1 MSDAAKVATGEQRS
15 RGHLLRVLGVAFGIA
30 VTVGNTI
37 GAGLL
42 RTAGD
47 VAKQL
52 PDSAWF
58 LGVWGLGGVLA
69 ILAAFSLAEL
79 ATRIPRSGGHF
90 VFIRAALGDYP
101 GFVIGWTDW
110 LSNCSTSATVAIVVG
125 EYMGR
130 LVPELAPYG
139 NWIAVGVVAGF
150 GVLHWFGVRVGAGFQ
165 NVTTAIK
172 AFGFFALIAACFLFA
187 GSAKATVAAAPLAL
201 PTGTALLLALVL
213 STQAIIYTYDGF
225 AGIIYFGD
233 ETKDPRRDIP
243 KSIFGGTALIIAIYL
258 LTNAAIVRVLPIGS
272 VVGSNLAIGD
282 AAQALWGSRALALI
296 EILIVVSL
304 LAALNAYPMIAS
316 RILYT
321 LGHDGLFWRVVDRVN
336 EKGTPHIS
344 LLFCTA
350 LSVLFIL
357 SAKTLDRVLA
367 LTAFF
372 FACNYVGDMIALL
385 VIRRRGPQ
393 RSNIYRAWGFPLT
406 TLIVLAVYVAFLV
419 GSLRFDWTNA
429 RWSLLLLVATYP
441 VFWLARRQ
449 KRDAEDFS
457 TAKDAKE
464 REG

>member
-1 MSDAAKVATGEQRS
+1 MSESSQRAAETRTHP

-52 PDSAWF
+52 PDSKWF
-58 LGVWGLGGVLA
+58 LGVWALGGVLA

-90 VFIRAALGDYP
+90 VFIRKALGDYP

-110 LSNCSTSATVAIVVG
+110 LSNCSTTSTVSIVVG

-130 LVPELAPYG
+130 LIPGMAPYG
-139 NWIAVGVVAGF
+139 NWVAIAVVIGF

-165 NVTTAIK
+165 NLTTAIK
-172 AFGFFALIAACFLFA
+172 AFGFFALIAACFIFA
-187 GSAKATVAAAPLAL
+187 GNAAPATPPSALML
-201 PTGTALLLALVL
+201 PTGTGLLLALVL

-243 KSIFGGTALIIAIYL
+243 KSIFGGTLLIIAIYL
-258 LTNAAIVRVLPIGS
+258 LTNAAIVRVLPIS
-272 VVGSNLAIGD
+272 AVVGSNLAIGD
-282 AAQALWGSRALALI
+282 AAQALWGSRALTMI

-321 LGHDGLFWRVVDRVN
+321 LGHDGLFWRAVDRVN
-336 EKGTPHIS
+336 EKGTPHIA
-344 LLFCTA
+344 LGFCTV

-357 SAKTLDRVLA
+357 WAKTLETVLA

-372 FACNYVGDMIALL
+372 FACNYAGDMIALL
-385 VIRRRGPQ
+385 VIRRRDP
-393 RSNIYRAWGFPLT
+393 RTADVYRAWGFPVT
-406 TLIVLAVYVAFLV
+406 TVIVLAVYVAFLF
-419 GSLRFDWTNA
+419 GSLRFDWANA

-441 VFWLARRQ
+441 VFWLARRHN
-449 KRDAEDFS
+449 RNSAE
-457 TAKDAKE
+457 
-464 REG
+464 

>member
-1 MSDAAKVATGEQRS
+1 MSNGAEAAEARTRS
-15 RGHLLRVLGVAFGIA
+15 RGHLLRVLGVAFGVA

-52 PDSAWF
+52 PDNKWF
-58 LGVWGLGGVLA
+58 LGVWALGGVLA

-90 VFIRAALGDYP
+90 VFIRKALGDYP

-110 LSNCSTSATVAIVVG
+110 LSNCSTTSTVAIVVG

-130 LVPELAPYG
+130 LIPDLAPFG
-139 NWIAVGVVAGF
+139 NWVAIGITLGF

-172 AFGFFALIAACFLFA
+172 ALGFFALIAACFIFA
-187 GSAKATVAAAPLAL
+187 GNTKVTEPSLQLAM

-213 STQAIIYTYDGF
+213 ATQAIIYTYDGF

-243 KSIFGGTALIIAIYL
+243 KSIFGGTLLIIAIYL
-258 LTNAAIVRVLPIGS
+258 LTNAAIVRVLPISS

-282 AAQALWGSRALALI
+282 AAQALWGSRALTMI

-321 LGHDGLFWRVVDRVN
+321 LGHDDLFWRVVDRVN

-385 VIRRRGPQ
+385 VIRRRDPQ
-393 RSNIYRAWGFPLT
+393 RTDVYRAWGFPLT
-406 TLIVLAVYVAFLV
+406 TLIVLAVYVAFLF

-441 VFWLARRQ
+441 VFWLA
-449 KRDAEDFS
+449 KRHNRNSAD
-457 TAKDAKE
+457 
-464 REG
+464 

>member
-1 MSDAAKVATGEQRS
+1 MSAPEPQSRPAVD
-15 RGHLLRVLGVAFGIA
+15 RGHLLRVLGVAFGVA

-42 RTAGD
+42 RTAGE

-52 PDSAWF
+52 PDNVWF
-58 LGVWGLGGVLA
+58 LSVWALGGVLA

-101 GFVIGWTDW
+101 GFIIGWTDW
-110 LSNCSTSATVAIVVG
+110 LSNCSTSSTVAIVVG

-130 LVPELAPYG
+130 LVPALAPYG
-139 NWIAVGVVAGF
+139 NWVAVGIVLGF

-172 AFGFFALIAACFLFA
+172 ALGFFALIAACFIFA
-187 GSAKATVAAAPLAL
+187 GGAKVLAAAPVAM
-201 PTGTALLLALVL
+201 PTGTAMLLALVL
-213 STQAIIYTYDGF
+213 ATQAIVYTYDGF

-243 KSIFGGTALIIAIYL
+243 KSIFGGTLLIIAIYL
-258 LTNAAIVRVLPIGS
+258 LTNAAIVRVLPINA
-272 VVGSNLAIGD
+272 VMGSNLAIGD
-282 AAQALWGSRALALI
+282 AAQALWGSRALTLI

-336 EKGTPHIS
+336 EKGTPHIA

-357 SAKTLDRVLA
+357 WAKTLETVLA

-385 VIRRRGPQ
+385 VIRRRDPQ
-393 RSNIYRAWGFPLT
+393 RPDVYRAWGYPST
-406 TLIVLAVYVAFLV
+406 TIVVLIVYVVFLF
-419 GSLRFDWTNA
+419 GSVWGDWGNA
-429 RWSLLLLVATYP
+429 RWSLLLLFATYP
-441 VFWLARRQ
+441 IFWLARRHN
-449 KRDAEDFS
+449 RNAAD
-457 TAKDAKE
+457 
-464 REG
+464 RG

>member
-1 MSDAAKVATGEQRS
+1 MTTEAAEARTKS

-42 RTAGD
+42 RTAGE

-52 PDSAWF
+52 PDNAWF
-58 LGVWGLGGVLA
+58 LGAWALGGVLA

-90 VFIRAALGDYP
+90 VFIRAALGEYP

-110 LSNCSTSATVAIVVG
+110 LSNCSTTSTVAIVVG

-130 LVPELAPYG
+130 LIPGLAPYG
-139 NWIAVGVVAGF
+139 NWVAVGIAIGF

-172 AFGFFALIAACFLFA
+172 ALGFFALIAACFIFA
-187 GSAKATVAAAPLAL
+187 GNAKAAIPSMELAM

-213 STQAIIYTYDGF
+213 ATQAIVYTYDGF

-243 KSIFGGTALIIAIYL
+243 KSIFGGTLLIIAIYL
-258 LTNAAIVRVLPIGS
+258 LTNAAIIRVLPISS

-282 AAQALWGSRALALI
+282 AAQALWGSRALTLI
-296 EILIVVSL
+296 EILIVISL

-336 EKGTPHIS
+336 EKGTPHIA
-344 LLFCTA
+344 LLFCTV

-385 VIRRRGPQ
+385 VIRRRDPQ
-393 RSNIYRAWGFPLT
+393 PRDVYRAWGFPLT
-406 TLIVLAVYVAFLV
+406 TLIVLAVFVAFLA
-419 GSLRFDWTNA
+419 GSVWGDWGNA
-429 RWSLLLLVATYP
+429 RWSLVLLVATYP
-441 VFWLARRQ
+441 VFWLARRHN
-449 KRDAEDFS
+449 RNNA
-457 TAKDAKE
+457 
-464 REG
+464 

>member
-1 MSDAAKVATGEQRS
+1 V
-15 RGHLLRVLGVAFGIA
+15 
-30 VTVGNTI
+30 
-37 GAGLL
+37 
-42 RTAGD
+42 
-47 VAKQL
+47 
-52 PDSAWF
+52 PD
-58 LGVWGLGGVLA
+58 
-69 ILAAFSLAEL
+69 
-79 ATRIPRSGGHF
+79 
-90 VFIRAALGDYP
+90 
-101 GFVIGWTDW
+101 
-110 LSNCSTSATVAIVVG
+110 
-125 EYMGR
+125 
-130 LVPELAPYG
+130 LAPYG
-139 NWIAVGVVAGF
+139 NWVAIAIVIGF

-172 AFGFFALIAACFLFA
+172 ALGFFALIAACFIFA
-187 GSAKATVAAAPLAL
+187 GSAKAAIPSMELAM

-213 STQAIIYTYDGF
+213 ATQAIIYTYDGF

-243 KSIFGGTALIIAIYL
+243 KSIFGGTLLIIAIYL
-258 LTNAAIVRVLPIGS
+258 LTNAAIVRVLPISS

-282 AAQALWGSRALALI
+282 AAQALWGSRALTLI

-321 LGHDGLFWRVVDRVN
+321 LGHDGLFWRLVDRVN

-344 LLFCTA
+344 LLLCTV

-385 VIRRRGPQ
+385 VIRRRDP
-393 RSNIYRAWGFPLT
+393 RREDVYRAWGFPMT
-406 TLIVLAVYVAFLV
+406 TLIVLAVFVAFLA
-419 GSLRFDWTNA
+419 GSVWGDWANA

-441 VFWLARRQ
+441 IFWLARRHN
-449 KRDAEDFS
+449 RS
-457 TAKDAKE
+457 VHP
-464 REG
+464 

>member
-1 MSDAAKVATGEQRS
+1 MGNGAEAAEARTKS

-52 PDSAWF
+52 PDNKWF
-58 LGVWGLGGVLA
+58 LGVWALGGLLA

-90 VFIRAALGDYP
+90 VFIRKALGDYP

-110 LSNCSTSATVAIVVG
+110 LSNCSTTSTVAIVVG

-130 LVPELAPYG
+130 LIPDLAPYG
-139 NWIAVGVVAGF
+139 NWVAVGITVGF
-150 GVLHWFGVRVGAGFQ
+150 GVLHWFGVRVGASFQ

-172 AFGFFALIAACFLFA
+172 ALGFFALIAACFIFA
-187 GSAKATVAAAPLAL
+187 GNATPAATAAPLMM
-201 PTGTALLLALVL
+201 PTGTVLLLAMVL
-213 STQAIIYTYDGF
+213 ATQAIIYTYDGF

-243 KSIFGGTALIIAIYL
+243 KSIFGGTLLIIAIYL
-258 LTNAAIVRVLPIGS
+258 LTNAAIVRVLPISS
-272 VVGSNLAIGD
+272 VIGSNLAIGD
-282 AAQALWGSRALALI
+282 AAQALWGSRALTMI

-385 VIRRRGPQ
+385 VIRRRDPQ
-393 RSNIYRAWGFPLT
+393 RQDVYRAWGFPFT

-419 GSLRFDWTNA
+419 GSLRFDWSNA

-441 VFWLARRQ
+441 VFWLSRRHN
-449 KRDAEDFS
+449 RNSAE
-457 TAKDAKE
+457 
-464 REG
+464 

>member
-1 MSDAAKVATGEQRS
+1 MSATNTRVRPAVD

-42 RTAGD
+42 RTAGE

-52 PDSAWF
+52 PDAGWF
-58 LGVWGLGGVLA
+58 LGVWVIGGGVAVLA
-69 ILAAFSLAEL
+69 SFSLAEL

-101 GFVIGWTDW
+101 GFIIGWTDW
-110 LSNCSTSATVAIVVG
+110 LSNCSTTSTVAIVVG
-125 EYMGR
+125 EYMAR
-130 LVPELAPYG
+130 LVPGTEPYR
-139 NWIAVGVVAGF
+139 NWIAVAIVLFF
-150 GVLHWFGVRVGAGFQ
+150 GVLHWFGVRVGANFQ

-172 AFGFFALIAACFLFA
+172 ALGFFALIAACFIFA
-187 GSAKATVAAAPLAL
+187 GGAKVAPVVTTLAM

-213 STQAIIYTYDGF
+213 ATQAIIYTYDGF

-243 KSIFGGTALIIAIYL
+243 RSIFGGTLLIIAIYL
-258 LTNAAIVRVLPIGS
+258 LTNAAIVRVLPIS
-272 VVGSNLAIGD
+272 AVVGSNLAIGD
-282 AAQALWGSRALALI
+282 AAQALWGSRALTLI

-321 LGHDGLFWRVVDRVN
+321 LGHDGLFWSAVDRVN
-336 EKGTPHIS
+336 AKGTPHIA
-344 LLFCTA
+344 LVLCTV
-350 LSVLFIL
+350 LSGVFIL
-357 SAKTLDRVLA
+357 WAKTLETVLA

-372 FACNYVGDMIALL
+372 FACNYTGDMIALL
-385 VIRRRGPQ
+385 VIRKRDPERA
-393 RSNIYRAWGFPLT
+393 NIFRARGFPWT
-406 TLIVLAVYVAFLV
+406 TVFVLAVFVAFLC
-419 GSLRFDWTNA
+419 GSVWADWANA

-441 VFWLARRQ
+441 VFWLVKRQ
-449 KRDAEDFS
+449 RADQP
-457 TAKDAKE
+457 
-464 REG
+464 